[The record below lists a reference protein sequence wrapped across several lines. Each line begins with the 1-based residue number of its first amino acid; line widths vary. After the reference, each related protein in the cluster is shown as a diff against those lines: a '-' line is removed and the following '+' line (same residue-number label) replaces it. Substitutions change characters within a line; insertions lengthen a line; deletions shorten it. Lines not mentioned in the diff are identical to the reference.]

1 MSNHQELKEL
11 LMDVFLISES
21 EYSLGRSQKDV
32 ETWDS
37 MGLVAMAVGIEETFG
52 YHFSQ
57 EEALSIKKFQ
67 DIVDILRTKGIS
79 FDD

>member
-1 MSNHQELKEL
+1 MSNHLKLKDL

-21 EYSLGRSQKDV
+21 EYSLEMSQEDI

-52 YHFSQ
+52 YHLAQ
-57 EEALSIKKFQ
+57 EEALSIKEFQ
-67 DIVDILRTKGIS
+67 DIVDILTSKGIS